1 MILTWTRPAE
11 TDLIDILDYIA
22 DDNSTAALATIDRI
36 EAAAL
41 RLTEF
46 PLSGRE
52 GSVPDTPELP
62 IPGLPF
68 LLIYR
73 IRDATVA
80 VLRVLHGARQW
91 PPTGASS
98 PRNR

>member
-1 MILTWTRPAE
+1 MILEWTRPAE
-11 TDLIDILDYIA
+11 SDLIEILDSIAA
-22 DDNSTAALATIDRI
+22 DDPGAALATTDRI

-46 PLSGRE
+46 PRSGRE
-52 GSVPDTPELP
+52 GSVPDTRELP

-68 LLIYR
+68 LIIYR
-73 IRDATVA
+73 VRETAIE

-91 PPTGASS
+91 PPA
-98 PRNR
+98 

>member
-1 MILTWTRPAE
+1 MILKWTRPAE
-11 TDLIDILDYIA
+11 DDLIDILDYIA
-22 DDNSTAALATIDRI
+22 HDNPAAAVDAIDHI

-41 RLTEF
+41 RLAEF

-52 GSVPDTPELP
+52 GSVPDTRELP
-62 IPGLPF
+62 IPRLPF

-73 IRDATVA
+73 VREATVE

-91 PPTGASS
+91 PPG
-98 PRNR
+98 

>member
-11 TDLIDILDYIA
+11 SDLTEILDYIA
-22 DDNSTAALATIDRI
+22 GDNPAAALATIERI
-36 EAAAL
+36 EAVAL

-46 PLSGRE
+46 PLSGRD
-52 GSVPDTPELP
+52 GSVPDTRELP

-73 IRDATVA
+73 VRDATIE

-91 PPTGASS
+91 PPA
-98 PRNR
+98 

>member
-1 MILTWTRPAE
+1 MNLTCTRPAE
-11 TDLIDILDYIA
+11 NDLIEILDYTAA
-22 DDNSTAALATIDRI
+22 DDPTAAIATIDRI

-46 PLSGRE
+46 PRSGRE
-52 GSVPDTPELP
+52 GSVPDTRELP

-68 LLIYR
+68 LIIYR
-73 IRDATVA
+73 VREAAVE

-91 PPTGASS
+91 PPA
-98 PRNR
+98 

>member
-11 TDLIDILDYIA
+11 SDLIEILDYIA
-22 DDNSTAALATIDRI
+22 EDDPTAALATIDRI
-36 EAAAL
+36 EAVAL
-41 RLTEF
+41 RLTDF

-52 GSVPDTPELP
+52 GSVPNTRELP

-68 LLIYR
+68 LVIYR
-73 IRDATVA
+73 VREAAID

-91 PPTGASS
+91 PPA
-98 PRNR
+98 

>member
-1 MILTWTRPAE
+1 MNLAWTRPAE
-11 TDLIDILDYIA
+11 NDLTDILDCIA
-22 DDNSTAALATIDRI
+22 EDDPPAALGTVDRI
-36 EAAAL
+36 EAVAL
-41 RLTEF
+41 RLVDF

-52 GSVPDTPELP
+52 GSVPDTRDLP

-73 IRDATVA
+73 VRDSSVD

-91 PPTGASS
+91 PPA
-98 PRNR
+98 